1 MNAPQNLTLPAGI
14 PQDIPDGFKPLPIE
28 AEFVARNGPFYGR
41 LDEAGAPVMGFRVE
55 QRHTNPA
62 GICHGGMMMTFA
74 DMLLAFTVAVAM
86 QGLTFTPT
94 VSLNGDYVG
103 PSPLGSW
110 VEGRGRVLRLTR
122 SLAFADGLITAD
134 GQLAMRV
141 SGTMKITARQTH
153 TLPLSKMFG

>member
-1 MNAPQNLTLPAGI
+1 MNAPQNLAQAGSAAG
-14 PQDIPDGFKPLPIE
+14 IPDGFKPLPIE
-28 AEFVARNGPFYGR
+28 AEFVIQNGPFYGR
-41 LDEAGAPVMGFRVE
+41 LDENRVPVMGFRVE

-74 DMLLAFTVAVAM
+74 DMLLAFTAAM
-86 QGLTFTPT
+86 AMGGLSFLPT

-122 SLAFADGLITAD
+122 SMAFADGLITAD
-134 GQLAMRV
+134 GEPAMRV
-141 SGTMKITARQTH
+141 SGIMKITARQVH
-153 TLPLSKMFG
+153 ARPLSSMFG